1 MIPLVDLARQHAT
14 LKPELMR
21 AMERVL
27 DSTRFILGPEGEAL
41 EKELAARCGVR
52 HAVGV
57 ASGTDAL
64 RVALASLGVGPGDEV
79 ITPAFS
85 FIASSSTIAMA
96 GATPVFVDVEPDTVT
111 MDPTAVERAITG
123 RTRAIM
129 PVHLYGHPATLDAL
143 SRLARAH
150 GIALVEDA
158 AQAIGASWQGR
169 PVGSWGDAAC
179 FSFYP
184 TKNLGAC
191 GDAGMIVTDRDDV
204 AARARRLR
212 HHGDGGRYRHLELG
226 WCSRLDELQA
236 AILRV
241 KLGHLRE
248 WIEARRRV
256 AARYRAGMAGLALAL
271 PVDRP
276 QAHHVYYLF
285 TVRHPRRDAFTRA
298 LADFGVGTAVHYP
311 IAVPD
316 QPMFRSLPESGAAG
330 GWPESARAAREVV
343 SLPCY
348 PELRDDEIDTVIKAV
363 HEACRRAGG

>member
-1 MIPLVDLARQHAT
+1 MVPLLDLTRQHAA
-14 LKPELMR
+14 LKAELLG
-21 AMERVL
+21 AMARVL
-27 DSTRFILGPEGEAL
+27 EGSRFILGPEGEAL
-41 EKELAARCGVR
+41 EGEIAALCGVR
-52 HAVGV
+52 HAIGVG
-57 ASGTDAL
+57 SGTDAL
-64 RVALASLGVGPGDEV
+64 RIALAALGVGPGDEV

-96 GATPVFVDVEPDTVT
+96 GATPVFVDVEPDTLAL
-111 MDPTAVERAITG
+111 DPAAVERALTP

-129 PVHLYGHPATLDAL
+129 PVHLYGHPAALDTLAE
-143 SRLARAH
+143 LARAH
-150 GIALVEDA
+150 GAALVEDA

-169 PVGSWGDAAC
+169 PVGSWGDVAC
-179 FSFYP
+179 LSFYP

-191 GDAGMIVTDRDDV
+191 GDAGMIATDRDDV

-236 AILRV
+236 AVLRV
-241 KLGHLRE
+241 KLRHLPG

-256 AARYRAGMAGLALAL
+256 AARYREGMAGLALAL
-271 PVDRP
+271 PADRP
-276 QAHHVYYLF
+276 QAHHVYSLF
-285 TVRHPRRDAFTRA
+285 TVRHPRRGDFVRA
-298 LADFGVGTAVHYP
+298 LTDLGVGTAVHYP

-316 QPMFRSLPESGAAG
+316 QPMFRRAPPSGAGG
-330 GWPESARAAREVV
+330 GWPQSAGAAREVV

-348 PELRDDEIDTVIKAV
+348 PELRDDELETVIKAT